1 MLHASNSS
9 MVGRL
14 SGAVAASPPLLITY
28 LLLNPTCFTS
38 VEFDSIPDTT
48 DQSLGDLFD
57 QLLEK

>member
-1 MLHASNSS
+1 